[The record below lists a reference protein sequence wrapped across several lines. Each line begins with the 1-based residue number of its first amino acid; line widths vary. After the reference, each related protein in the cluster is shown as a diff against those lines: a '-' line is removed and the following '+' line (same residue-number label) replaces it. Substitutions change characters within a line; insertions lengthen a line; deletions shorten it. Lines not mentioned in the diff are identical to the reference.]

1 MTTLPFWQQAAI
13 IGLCALGTMVT
24 RFLPFLCFKPGADL
38 PSYVKYLGKALPSA
52 VFAFLVVFCLKDTSL
67 TEGNH
72 GLPEAIAILL
82 TIAIHLWKRQMT
94 LSMAVGTMVYM
105 GLVQFVF

>member
-24 RFLPFLCFKPGADL
+24 RFLPFLCFKPGAEL

-52 VFAFLVVFCLKDTSL
+52 VFALLVVYCLKDVSL
-67 TEGNH
+67 LEGNH
-72 GLPEAIAILL
+72 GIPEAISLLL
-82 TIAIHLWKRQMT
+82 TTAIHVWKRQMM
-94 LSMAVGTMVYM
+94 LSMALGTMVYM
-105 GLVQFVF
+105 GLVQGVF